1 MYVCVYI
8 YTYTCTYI
16 YKYTQTHVHICIYT
30 YILYIYVVIGSFW
43 ACVFAYVSTPVSHCA
58 RLPYI
63 YLYTYIYRHVIH
75 THIYIYTYVYIYK
88 YIYTH
93 IYIHTNMYIYIHTY
107 CYICVHIKPPI
118 SQLCFLPSLKTPAQ
132 VSLLRWMAGVR
143 PLSHWRSL
151 SDLCARFSPAEM
163 PLFWW
168 F

>member
-1 MYVCVYI
+1 MWSKVPFGRAFLRTFLHLFLIALGCH
-8 YTYTCTYI
+8 TYI
-16 YKYTQTHVHICIYT
+16 YIHI
-30 YILYIYVVIGSFW
+30 
-43 ACVFAYVSTPVSHCA
+43 
-58 RLPYI
+58 
-63 YLYTYIYRHVIH
+63 YIYRHVIH
-75 THIYIYTYVYIYK
+75 THIYTYVYIYK

-93 IYIHTNMYIYIHTY
+93 TYIQICIYIYTHTY

-168 F
+168 FKKRVFRIATVIIILLAKIRRF